1 MWSFFIFNAA
11 DDAHHRQD
19 VCQHLHL
26 DVSRPRQDEFHHHLN
41 DYLLDATHL
50 HQAALLLD
58 GYEQDVAPP
67 GCPPP

>member
-1 MWSFFIFNAA
+1 MRSFFIFNAA
-11 DDAHHRQD
+11 DDA
-19 VCQHLHL
+19 HLHL

-58 GYEQDVAPP
+58 GYDQDVAPLDVHRHDN
-67 GCPPP
+67 

>member
-19 VCQHLHL
+19 EFHHHL
-26 DVSRPRQDEFHHHLN
+26 DVRQDEFHHHLN
-41 DYLLDATHL
+41 DSLLDSTHL

-58 GYEQDVAPP
+58 GYDQDVALLDVHRHDH
-67 GCPPP
+67 

>member
-26 DVSRPRQDEFHHHLN
+26 DVRQDEFHHHLN
-41 DYLLDATHL
+41 DYLLD
-50 HQAALLLD
+50 
-58 GYEQDVAPP
+58 GYDQDVALLDVHRHDH
-67 GCPPP
+67 

>member
-1 MWSFFIFNAA
+1 VA
-11 DDAHHRQD
+11 DDA
-19 VCQHLHL
+19 HLHL

-58 GYEQDVAPP
+58 GYDQDVAPP

>member
-26 DVSRPRQDEFHHHLN
+26 DVRQDEFHHHLN
-41 DYLLDATHL
+41 DYLLDSTHL

-58 GYEQDVAPP
+58 GYDQDVALLDVHRHDH
-67 GCPPP
+67 